1 MRRAVA
7 LVLVLALVL
16 AGVGVAGYLV
26 VRSAADDYDPVAMT
40 APSGTPDA
48 ATPPD
53 PALARYYGQRL
64 DWQGCGAT
72 ECTTL
77 DVPLDYDQPD
87 GATIG
92 IHVVRRPADDQD
104 HRVGS
109 LLVNPGGPG
118 AAGSTVATNAASYLG
133 EPLLGY
139 LDVVGFDPR
148 GTGESDPVDC
158 LSDADM
164 DAYLAAD
171 PEPDTPTE
179 VDDYVRELRALGR
192 GCARL
197 GGDLASHISTEE
209 SARDMDVLRAALGDR
224 VTAYLG
230 FSYGTE
236 LGATY
241 ATLFPGRVSR
251 FVLDGAVD
259 PTLDMRQAALTQAK
273 GFETALRAY
282 VANCLDVTD
291 SCFLGDSV
299 DAGLERINGLLD
311 QVETQPLDTPSGR
324 PLTLGLAITGIITPL
339 YDRNTWIL
347 LSQALRSAFDGDGSS
362 LLMLADAYS
371 QRRSDGRYDSNILE
385 AFSAISCLDDPTGL
399 KPAEVPAA
407 LPEFERASPTFGESF
422 AWSLVGCRNWPPAR
436 GLQQDRVTVDGAGA
450 PPIVVIGTTRDP
462 ATPLEEA
469 QALAS
474 QLTSGVLVTRD
485 GDGHTA
491 YNSGNDC
498 IDGAV
503 ESYLIEGRAPKPG
516 LAC

>member
-1 MRRAVA
+1 VRRAVA
-7 LVLVLALVL
+7 LLLVLALVL
-16 AGVGVAGYLV
+16 VGVGVVGYV
-26 VRSAADDYDPVAMT
+26 VSRGAAADYDPVTIT
-40 APSGTPDA
+40 APPGTPP
-48 ATPPD
+48 ATRPPD

-64 DWQGCGAT
+64 DWQSCGAT
-72 ECTTL
+72 QCTTL
-77 DVPLDYDQPD
+77 DVPLDYDRPD
-87 GATIG
+87 GETIG
-92 IHVVRRPADDQD
+92 IHVVRRLADDQD
-104 HRVGS
+104 QRVGS

-118 AAGSTVATNAASYLG
+118 APGSTVATNAASYLG
-133 EPLLGY
+133 DPLLRY

-171 PEPDTPTE
+171 PEPDTRAEEREYVGE
-179 VDDYVRELRALGR
+179 VRGLGR

-197 GGDLASHISTEE
+197 SGALASHVSTEE
-209 SARDMDVLRAALGDR
+209 AARDMDVLRAALGDP

-241 ATLFPGRVSR
+241 ATLFPGRVAR

-259 PTLDMRQAALTQAK
+259 PTLDTVQSSLVQAK

-282 VANCLDVTD
+282 VQNCLDVTD
-291 SCFLGDSV
+291 SCFLGGTLE
-299 DAGLERINGLLD
+299 AGLQRIRDLLD
-311 QVETQPLDTPSGR
+311 QVDGRPLDTSSGR

-339 YDRNTWIL
+339 YDRSTWIVL
-347 LSQALRSAFDGDGSS
+347 TQALRSAFGGDGST
-362 LLMLADAYS
+362 LLTLADLYS
-371 QRRSDGRYDSNILE
+371 ERQSDGTYASNLLE
-385 AFSAISCLDDPTGL
+385 AFPAISCLDDPTGVR
-399 KPAEVPAA
+399 PAQVASMIA
-407 LPEFERASPTFGESF
+407 EFEKASPTFGESF
-422 AWSLVGCRNWPPAR
+422 AWGLIGCTGWPPAR
-436 GLQQDRVTVDGAGA
+436 DVPHDPLTVDGAGA

-469 QALAS
+469 EALAS
-474 QLTSGVLVTRD
+474 QLESGVLVTRD

-498 IDGAV
+498 VDGAV
-503 ESYLIEGRAPKPG
+503 ESYLIEGRVPKAG

>member
-1 MRRAVA
+1 MKRGVA
-7 LVLVLALVL
+7 LLLVLALVL
-16 AGVGVAGYLV
+16 VGVGAVGYVVA
-26 VRSAADDYDPVAMT
+26 RTAADDYDAVAMT
-40 APSGTPDA
+40 APSGTPAA
-48 ATPPD
+48 ATAPD
-53 PALARYYGQRL
+53 PALSRYYGQRL
-64 DWQGCGAT
+64 AWEPCGAT

-87 GATIG
+87 GETIG
-92 IHVVRRPADDQD
+92 IHVVRRPAEDQD
-104 HRVGS
+104 DRVGS

-118 AAGSTVATNAASYLG
+118 AAGSTIATNASSYLG
-133 EPLLGY
+133 EPLLRY

-158 LSDADM
+158 LDDADL
-164 DAYLAAD
+164 DSYLAAD
-171 PEPDTPTE
+171 PEPDTPAE
-179 VDDYVRELRALGR
+179 VHDYVREFRALGR

-197 GGDLASHISTEE
+197 SGDLASHISTDE
-209 SARDMDVLRAALGDR
+209 SARDMDVLRAALGDQ

-259 PTLDMRQAALTQAK
+259 PTLDTRQAALTQAK

-299 DAGLERINGLLD
+299 DAGLQRIRDLLD
-311 QVETQPLDTPSGR
+311 QVETQPLDTSSGR

-339 YDRNTWIL
+339 YDRSTWIL
-347 LSQALRSAFDGDGSS
+347 LSQALRSALDGDGSS
-362 LLMLADAYS
+362 LLTLADAYS
-371 QRRSDGRYDSNILE
+371 QRQSDGTYESNLLE

-407 LPEFERASPTFGESF
+407 VPEFEQASPTFGESF
-422 AWSLVGCRNWPPAR
+422 AWALIGCRRWPPAR
-436 GLQQDRVTVDGAGA
+436 GLPHDGVTVDGAGA

-469 QALAS
+469 VALAS
-474 QLTSGVLVTRD
+474 QLASGVLVTRD

-503 ESYLIEGRAPKPG
+503 ESFLIEGVVPKDG
-516 LAC
+516 LGC